1 MVTNERT
8 VLTTIVGSDDGSKTF
23 EIKRIWDESKR
34 IGIVITLY
42 PTISAHDI
50 DQMDL
55 STMHLLNHVRDFD
68 WGGVRIINLFS
79 KVFEKKPLSKD
90 LCEDDENYQYIKKM
104 MTQKEIADNDIV
116 IGWGSGLSNNKET
129 VRKKIEILELIQKKK
144 FIKGIKCIETDYL
157 EGTQPGVHPLYL
169 GLHYSKEEWRLEQY
183 PLEDCLVEFL
193 DTYDSYKTSK
203 KTVNEKEEEDV
214 LQVEE

>member
-90 LCEDDENYQYIKKM
+90 LYEDDENYQYIKKM
-104 MTQKEIADNDIV
+104 MIMT
-116 IGWGSGLSNNKET
+116 
-129 VRKKIEILELIQKKK
+129 
-144 FIKGIKCIETDYL
+144 
-157 EGTQPGVHPLYL
+157 
-169 GLHYSKEEWRLEQY
+169 
-183 PLEDCLVEFL
+183 
-193 DTYDSYKTSK
+193 
-203 KTVNEKEEEDV
+203 
-214 LQVEE
+214 